1 MEIGFD
7 AGANIPSAVFLA
19 HLVAAGFF
27 VYVGGLNAAAGEPL
41 GLVLNGLIGVLL
53 ALVGVA
59 AARITARR

>member
-7 AGANIPSAVFLA
+7 VGANIPSGVFVT
-19 HLVAAGFF
+19 HLLAAGFF
-27 VYVGGLNAAAGEPL
+27 FYVGGLNAAAGEPL
-41 GLVLNGLIGVLL
+41 GLVLNGVIGILL